1 MCIIVARLTLKNIAN
16 TTDQARYSG
25 LEDEK
30 QKKSVFNG
38 GFLSN
43 LVGGGHS
50 IFNFCLGGFL
60 K

>member
-1 MCIIVARLTLKNIAN
+1 MTLKNIAN